1 MTKFWADAA
10 GWLGAALLL
19 TAYGLVSFKKMQPDS
34 GMYQLLN
41 AVGSALLI
49 VNTVFY
55 RAYPSAFVNVVW
67 IFIAAISFL
76 RFRLQAKREQK
87 V

>member
-1 MTKFWADAA
+1 MTKVEADAA

-19 TAYGLVSFKKMQPDS
+19 IAYGLVSFKKMRPDS
-34 GMYQLLN
+34 VIYQLMN

-49 VNTVFY
+49 VNTGYY

-67 IFIAAISFL
+67 IIIAAVSFL
-76 RFRLQAKREQK
+76 RFRRASSH
-87 V
+87 

>member
-1 MTKFWADAA
+1 MSKFEADAA

-19 TAYGLVSFKKMQPDS
+19 IAYGLVSFKKMRPDS
-34 GMYQLLN
+34 VIYQLMN

-49 VNTVFY
+49 VNTGYY

-67 IFIAAISFL
+67 IIIAAVSFL
-76 RFRLQAKREQK
+76 RFRRASSH
-87 V
+87 

>member
-1 MTKFWADAA
+1 MTRLWADAA
-10 GWLGAALLL
+10 GWLGATLLL
-19 TAYGLVSFKKMQPDS
+19 SAYGLVSFKRMRPDS
-34 GMYQLLN
+34 VMYQLLN

-67 IFIAAISFL
+67 IFIAAISFA
-76 RFRLQAKREQK
+76 RFRIHARSDGKM
-87 V
+87 